1 MGSTKIKRILNQDIS
16 GTTKPKLR
24 VCAYCRVSS
33 KSEEQLTSYETQV
46 AVYTEKI
53 SSEPGWEFVGIYA
66 DRGTSAT
73 MMARRKEFLRVLEDC
88 EKGLIDCVICK
99 SLSRFARNTLDAL
112 NCIKK
117 LRHLGARLI
126 LEKEGIDTDMISSE
140 ILLSVFVAFAQEES
154 HSHSENVRWGKRKRL
169 QNGEPLLIRC
179 YGYRKNEANDNIE
192 IVPGE
197 AEAVKLIFDLYEH
210 GTSVPEITRIL
221 YEKGYTRPDGEDKV

>member
-1 MGSTKIKRILNQDIS
+1 M
-16 GTTKPKLR
+16 
-24 VCAYCRVSS
+24 
-33 KSEEQLTSYETQV
+33 
-46 AVYTEKI
+46 
-53 SSEPGWEFVGIYA
+53 
-66 DRGTSAT
+66 
-73 MMARRKEFLRVLEDC
+73 LEDC

-99 SLSRFARNTLDAL
+99 SLSRFARKTLDAL

-117 LRHLGARLI
+117 LRDLGVRLI
-126 LEKEGIDTDMISSE
+126 LEKDGIDTDMISSE
-140 ILLSVFVAFAQEES
+140 ILLSVFAAFAQEES

-197 AEAVKLIFDLYEH
+197 AEAVRLIFDLYEH

-221 YEKGYTRPDGEDKV
+221 YEKGYTRPHGKD

>member
-33 KSEEQLTSYETQV
+33 KSEEQLASYETQV

-73 MMARRKEFLRVLEDC
+73 MMARRKEFLRMLEDC

-117 LRHLGARLI
+117 LRDLGVRLI

-140 ILLSVFVAFAQEES
+140 ILLSVFAV
-154 HSHSENVRWGKRKRL
+154 VRC
-169 QNGEPLLIRC
+169 Q
-179 YGYRKNEANDNIE
+179 
-192 IVPGE
+192 
-197 AEAVKLIFDLYEH
+197 
-210 GTSVPEITRIL
+210 
-221 YEKGYTRPDGEDKV
+221 